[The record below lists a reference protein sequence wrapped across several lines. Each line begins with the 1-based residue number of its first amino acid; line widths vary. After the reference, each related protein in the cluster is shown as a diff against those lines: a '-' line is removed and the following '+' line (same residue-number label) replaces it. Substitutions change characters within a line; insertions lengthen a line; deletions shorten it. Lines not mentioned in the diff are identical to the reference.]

1 MYEFTMKNGQYVAM
15 FEGGHTIVVMTV
27 AEVAKTPASKLAEA
41 FEKVMQSFP
50 EQRTDG
56 YIIWPEIGRTRRELG
71 FAPRP
76 LAYS

>member
-1 MYEFTMKNGQYVAM
+1 MYEFTMKNGLYVAE
-15 FEGGHTIVVMTV
+15 FSGGHTIVVMTT
-27 AEVAKTPASKLAEA
+27 AEVAKTPAKKIAEA
-41 FEKVMQSFP
+41 FEKVMQSYP